1 MSAQST
7 SSTDP
12 GFEQYLFG
20 DWWGVREKLANDGIH
35 PTFIVVTDPFG
46 NPTGGERRGF
56 TDYTLI
62 GLDIRLD
69 TEMMGGWRG
78 GQFTIGA
85 AINFGNDLTTEY
97 VGNTYPI
104 QLASVAT
111 SQPRLTYLSYRQ
123 TFAEGKLDLLVG
135 RLTIN
140 SLQGEEFIGSAYF
153 KAFTSVGF
161 DLLPQG
167 VFLNSPGANGYPATT
182 WGGRLKYSP
191 ANNLYV
197 QAGVYNG
204 DPNQKNG
211 AHHGLDLSVKG
222 PLFAIGEVGLR
233 WNYGD
238 QDTGLARNIK
248 VGGYYDGGAYKTSD
262 SGSQT
267 TGTAKG
273 LFGFYV
279 LGDQQLWRWTD
290 DRHRRPVHPNNA
302 RLGDSERDRHLGVFG
317 AFMAAP
323 QARLNTVP
331 YFFDAGVVAYGPTSK
346 RPRDFAALGF
356 VYGSFQNGP
365 LRTGE
370 LLVQSDNEE
379 AVEITYGYT
388 LRPGLLLQPA
398 LQYLLN
404 PRGNPLISATLPA
417 NGRVPNALAAGINIV
432 INP

>member
-1 MSAQST
+1 MSAQSL
-7 SSTDP
+7 SSADSR
-12 GFEQYLFG
+12 FEQYLFG
-20 DWWGVREKLANDGIH
+20 DWWGLRDKLAQDGIQ
-35 PTFIVVTDPFG
+35 PTVVIVTDPFG
-46 NPTGGERRGF
+46 NLSGGERRGF

-62 GLDIRLD
+62 GVDIRFD

-85 AINFGNDLTTEY
+85 AINVGNDLTTEY

-111 SQPRLTYLSYRQ
+111 SQPRLTYLSYMQ
-123 TFAEGKLDLLVG
+123 TFAERKLNLLIG

-140 SLQGEEFIGSAYF
+140 SLQGEEFMGSAYF

-167 VFLNSPGANGYPATT
+167 IFLNSPGAYGYPATT

-191 ANNLYV
+191 TNKFYV

-204 DPNQKNG
+204 DPVQKNG
-211 AHHGLDLSVKG
+211 VHHGLDLSVQG
-222 PLFAIGEVGLR
+222 PLFTIGEVGLR

-238 QDTGLARNIK
+238 EDTGLARNIK
-248 VGGYYDGGAYKTSD
+248 VGGYYDGGTYKNTV
-262 SGSQT
+262 SGSQAT
-267 TGTAKG
+267 RNANG
-273 LFGFYV
+273 LYGLYV
-279 LGDQQLWRWTD
+279 LGDQQLWRWRD
-290 DRHRRPVHPNNA
+290 NQHRRPVHPNKA

-331 YFFDAGVVAYGPTSK
+331 YFFDAGLVAYGPTPK

-356 VYGSFQNGP
+356 VYGSFQNSP
-365 LRTGE
+365 LHTGD

-388 LRPGLLLQPA
+388 LRPGLVLQPA

-404 PRGNPLISATLPA
+404 PRGNPLIPATLPA
-417 NGRVPNALAAGINIV
+417 NGKVPNALAAGINIV

>member
-1 MSAQST
+1 MSAQS
-7 SSTDP
+7 SPSTDRR
-12 GFEQYLFG
+12 FEQYLFG
-20 DWWGVREKLANDGIH
+20 DWWGSREKLANSGIQ
-35 PTFIVVTDPFG
+35 PAFVIVTDPFG

-62 GLDIRLD
+62 GLDVRLD

-78 GQFTIGA
+78 GQFTIGG
-85 AINFGNDLTTEY
+85 AISFGNNLTNQY
-97 VGNTYPI
+97 VGNTYLV
-104 QLASVAT
+104 QLASVTT
-111 SQPRLTYLSYRQ
+111 SQPRLTYLSYMQ
-123 TFAEGKLDLLVG
+123 TFAEGKLNLLVG

-140 SLQGEEFIGSAYF
+140 SLQGDEFMGSAYF
-153 KAFTSVGF
+153 KSLTSVGF

-167 VFLNSPGANGYPATT
+167 IFLNSPGAYGYPATT
-182 WGGRLKYSP
+182 WGGRIKYSP
-191 ANNLYV
+191 ADKFYV

-204 DPNQKNG
+204 DPNQKDG
-211 AHHGLDLSVKG
+211 VHHGLDLSMRG
-222 PLFAIGEVGLR
+222 PLFTIGEIGLR
-233 WNYGD
+233 WNYGEED
-238 QDTGLARNIK
+238 SGLARNIK
-248 VGGYYDGGAYKTSD
+248 LGGYYDGGAYKTSV
-262 SGSQT
+262 SGTSAT
-267 TGTAKG
+267 RGVNG
-273 LFGFYV
+273 LYGFYV
-279 LGDQQLWRWTD
+279 LGDQQLWRWND
-290 DRHRRPVHPNNA
+290 DRHRRPVHPNKA
-302 RLGDSERDRHLGVFG
+302 RLGDSERDRHAGVFG

-331 YFFDAGVVAYGPTSK
+331 YFFDAGLVAYGPTPK

-356 VYGSFQNGP
+356 VYGSFQNSP
-365 LRTGE
+365 LHTGE

-379 AVEITYGYT
+379 TLEITYGYT